1 MTFNNIKNLIGEDEN
16 RKCKVY
22 LLHGYMSDQEINSLY
37 NHPKVKCLLS
47 ATHGEGFGLPIFE
60 AAYNGL
66 PIIAPAWSG
75 HVDFL
80 YMPKKDKNGKIK
92 NRSMFSKVDY
102 NMTPVPQEVVWDGV
116 LQADSM
122 WCSSKEQ
129 SFKLK
134 MKDMVDNWDRH
145 DQRAK
150 DLQEYVLENFNQDK
164 QYAAFVD
171 AILKVV
177 ESPDEDELVEFD

>member
-1 MTFNNIKNLIGEDEN
+1 MTFNNLRRLIDEDEN

-66 PIIAPAWSG
+66 PIIAPSWSG

-80 YMPKKDKNGKIK
+80 YMPKKDKSGKIK
-92 NRSMFSKVDY
+92 NKAMFSKVDY
-102 NMTPVPQEVVWDGV
+102 TLAPIPQQVVWDGV

-122 WCSSKEQ
+122 WCEPKEA

-145 DQRAK
+145 NKRAK
-150 DLQEYVLENFNQDK
+150 DLQAYVLDNFNQEK
-164 QYAAFVD
+164 QYKAFVD
-171 AILKVV
+171 AILG
-177 ESPDEDELVEFD
+177 DETAQEEEVLEFE